1 MKKAVVLLLMAG
13 VFLIS
18 SSMNVLAAEEKYPSK
33 QINWYIHSSAGGGT
47 DIMTRMVAIPLRKVL
62 KATMVISTMSGGSG
76 ARMLNYLMEQ
86 PADGYTMVSITNS
99 VLATIARGKTKAK
112 VSDLVGI
119 ARGTYDPQSFC
130 VSSKGRFKT
139 IKEAV
144 EFGKANPKKLK
155 FGITHMAGVDQV
167 TVFEFAQAAG
177 FQPEYV
183 PFKSGGEIVVALL
196 GGTVDLGVLNPSE
209 FAGQYDA
216 GALKPIVFLVPDRLK
231 EFPKVPTAKELGW
244 DVEQATWRGFC
255 VRAGTPQPIVDTLRK
270 SFLKAMKAKVYMDYL
285 KNNSMGPSSIM
296 DGQKWEAF
304 YTKQYPVWE
313 KAMIEL
319 GYIKKKK

>member
-1 MKKAVVLLLMAG
+1 MKKVVVLLLMVG
-13 VFLIS
+13 VFLVS
-18 SSMNVLAAEEKYPSK
+18 TWANVPAAEKKYPAK

-47 DIMTRMVAIPLRKVL
+47 DIMTRMVAMPLRKIL

-76 ARMLNYLMEQ
+76 ARMLNYLLEQ

-112 VSDLVGI
+112 VADLVGI

-231 EFPKVPTAKELGW
+231 EFANVPTAKELGW

-270 SFLKAMKAKVYMDYL
+270 SFLKAMKAKVYRDYL

-296 DGQKWEAF
+296 DGEKWEAF
-304 YTKQYPVWE
+304 YKKQYPVWE
-313 KAMIEL
+313 KAMIAL
-319 GYIKKKK
+319 GYIKKK

>member
-216 GALKPIVFLVPDRLK
+216 GALKPIVFLVLDRLK